1 VTKEGVLT
9 KLAESRRDLHQ
20 AAQGLSEEE
29 TTQVQV
35 EGVWTIK
42 DVLGHIASW
51 EEICLEPLRRYADGA
66 PFKVESIL
74 DYLSM
79 NEGLVARKRETPL
92 DSILDELDAIRQEL
106 AATVGKL
113 SVEQWEQKV
122 IFPWGDE
129 GPVAEMLDELYEH
142 EWEHVQAIQQWQRD
156 RAG

>member
-1 VTKEGVLT
+1 MTKEEVLT
-9 KLAESRRDLHQ
+9 KLAESRRELHQ
-20 AAQGLSEEE
+20 AIQGLSEEE
-29 TTQVQV
+29 MTQVQV

-74 DYLSM
+74 DYLSV

>member
-1 VTKEGVLT
+1 MNKEGLLT
-9 KLAESRRDLHQ
+9 KLAASRRDLVR
-20 AAQGLSEEE
+20 AILGLSEEE
-29 TTQVQV
+29 MTQIQV

-66 PFKVESIL
+66 PFKVETIL
-74 DYLSM
+74 DYLSV

-92 DSILDELDAIRQEL
+92 DSILDELDAIREEL

>member
-1 VTKEGVLT
+1 
-9 KLAESRRDLHQ
+9 
-20 AAQGLSEEE
+20 
-29 TTQVQV
+29 
-35 EGVWTIK
+35 
-42 DVLGHIASW
+42 
-51 EEICLEPLRRYADGA
+51 
-66 PFKVESIL
+66 
-74 DYLSM
+74 M

-129 GPVAEMLDELYEH
+129 GPVAEMLDELCEH